1 MLTLSAATVDEFYRS
16 FKEATGND
24 LSKRIANALQFD
36 NIVNATDTMKE
47 ISKRAKLALK
57 RIANE
62 SPINAR
68 RVAKYGI
75 KAEENAPEAPA
86 PNN

>member
-1 MLTLSAATVDEFYRS
+1 M
-16 FKEATGND
+16 
-24 LSKRIANALQFD
+24 SKRIASALQFD
-36 NIVNATDTMKE
+36 NVANATDTMKE
-47 ISKRAKLALK
+47 ISKRAKQALR

-75 KAEENAPEAPA
+75 KVEENAPEAA
-86 PNN
+86 ALSS